1 MTNVAVR
8 RTALQRLSRLL
19 EPRLLLGLGAG
30 LSLLLL
36 AGTYADWREV
46 AAIVGRLPPH
56 LLLVSAGGHLFGA
69 VCRGAR
75 WLVMLRGAGV
85 SVAPRPA
92 LAASFGSDLLGPLP
106 ASPFVASYV
115 LHRNGAASATQTI
128 PVVLAG
134 LWADVVTVIGGT
146 AVVAGAAPGVVR
158 GLAAALC
165 LGALGGALLLQWRP
179 AHRAA
184 WFLGQHAGGVGR
196 RLVPWS
202 RARVWWESLDTLN
215 DLTPRLARAFGPR
228 TLVQALVLTAL
239 PMAVGM
245 SVTAAVAA
253 ALGYPQLTAPRAW
266 AASGT
271 VMALA
276 LASPL
281 PFDLGVVEGGQL
293 LAYGWVGVPAAGAL
307 AIALIGRFWSSTLGL
322 AIAGALTWL
331 LRNDLDRPR
340 AT

>member
-1 MTNVAVR
+1 MERRRSIQSTCCGDTAKCEVSMTNVAVR
-8 RTALQRLSRLL
+8 PTAVQRLARLL

-30 LSLLLL
+30 ISLLLL
-36 AGTYADWREV
+36 AGSYADWREV

-56 LLLVSAGGHLFGA
+56 LLLVSAGGHFVGA
-69 VCRGAR
+69 ACRGAR
-75 WLVMLRGAGV
+75 WLLMLRGAGV

-146 AVVAGAAPGVVR
+146 AVVADAAPVVVR

-165 LGALGGALLLQWRP
+165 LGALSGALLLQWRP

-184 WFLGQHAGGVGR
+184 WFLGRCAAGVGR

-202 RARVWWESLDTLN
+202 FARAWWEALDGLS
-215 DLTPRLARAFGPR
+215 DMTPRLARAFGLR
-228 TLVQALVLTAL
+228 TLVPAVMLTA
-239 PMAVGM
+239 
-245 SVTAAVAA
+245 
-253 ALGYPQLTAPRAW
+253 
-266 AASGT
+266 
-271 VMALA
+271 
-276 LASPL
+276 
-281 PFDLGVVEGGQL
+281 
-293 LAYGWVGVPAAGAL
+293 
-307 AIALIGRFWSSTLGL
+307 
-322 AIAGALTWL
+322 
-331 LRNDLDRPR
+331 
-340 AT
+340 